1 MSRRTRERFSK
12 DREVIRFL
20 NEMTV
25 DSWRGKLSVSESRD
39 LTPRSAWIAWLEPY
53 FADNDSAYFTGT
65 YNDVYGLSH
74 GLMLVRNV
82 QKDFERFCEWA
93 RIGDRDYVCGVEP
106 HRERDILHL
115 HAVIEGPFNE
125 PQRRMLQSEWDSRSW
140 TCELNGVVM
149 KAPRGFARVLPVLDR
164 CESYVTKY
172 ALKNDSDAF
181 AFKLSRLGGVSSIDA
196 QAVQGELW
204 PRDA

>member
-65 YNDVYGLSH
+65 YADDYGFAH

-93 RIGDRDYVCGVEP
+93 QIGDRDYVCGVEP
-106 HRERDILHL
+106 HRFRDILHL
-115 HAVIEGPFNE
+115 HAVIEGPF
-125 PQRRMLQSEWDSRSW
+125 SRVER
-140 TCELNGVVM
+140 ELLKERWQNGG
-149 KAPRGFARVLPVLDR
+149 KFGTRGFARVLPVLDR

-181 AFKLSRLGGVSSIDA
+181 AFKLSRLRGVSSIDA
-196 QAVQGELW
+196 QPIQGELW
-204 PRDA
+204 PKEA